1 MKGCLKPT
9 SRSWK
14 RLILFSFLLVS
25 IALMIPTMTAFADD
39 CLRDPLNAADC
50 LRTPGFRQVITIG
63 IGIAGT
69 AGVVIQNVITWEKLE
84 VEEVEEE
91 EEEEEE
97 PEKEEE
103 EPEEEEEEVFPK
115 EDPCKGA
122 RDDLNI
128 ARTNMM
134 SLLASREHI
143 QNYLTMLET
152 QFENAR
158 QSSYWSGA
166 VNVALLEGSVFE
178 RALRGVIGFTIARSL
193 AQNVAVSMATALGS
207 TVAKQVLQTLAG
219 AGIKPEDLV
228 KGPMNAAR
236 ITLIKDAI
244 KDTVMREQMRILA
257 RGLDPNG
264 PVYQA
269 VKRGVDTNWAGPA
282 AELFGDTL
290 IVMTT
295 GVGIID
301 GVKKQEVIRGLI
313 SRVRSRLSNI
323 DLDLMDA
330 RSEISLSQHSLDL
343 CVNSESY
350 AKYLRRVAFSRL
362 PS

>member
-1 MKGCLKPT
+1 MKKIILSSS

-50 LRTPGFRQVITIG
+50 VRTPGARQVITTG

-69 AGVVIQNVITWEKLE
+69 AGVVIQNVINGETTET
-84 VEEVEEE
+84 EEGEEEE

-103 EPEEEEEEVFPK
+103 VAG
-115 EDPCKGA
+115 EDPCAGD
-122 RDDLNI
+122 RERFNI
-128 ARTNMM
+128 ARGNLR
-134 SLLASREHI
+134 SLLASREQI

-152 QFENAR
+152 QYENAR
-158 QSSYWSGA
+158 QSSYWNGA
-166 VNVALLEGSVFE
+166 VNVGMLGGSVFG
-178 RALRGVIGFTIARSL
+178 RAIRGAIGWTVARSL

-207 TVAKQVLQTLAG
+207 GIASQVLQSLAG
-219 AGIKPEDLV
+219 AGINPEALAQGTLDAGQNEIV
-228 KGPMNAAR
+228 KNA
-236 ITLIKDAI
+236 IKDA
-244 KDTVMREQMRILA
+244 VMQDQMRILG

-269 VKRGVDTNWAGPA
+269 VRRGVDTNWASPA
-282 AELFGDTL
+282 ADLFGDTMSVL
-290 IVMTT
+290 ST
-295 GVGIID
+295 GVGIMD
-301 GVKKQEVIRGLI
+301 GAKKLAGIRGLM
-313 SRVRSRLSNI
+313 SKVRSRLSSI

-330 RSEISLSQHSLDL
+330 RSEIELSQHSLDL
-343 CVNSESY
+343 CLNSESY
-350 AKYLRRVAFSRL
+350 AKYLRRLAFSRL
-362 PS
+362 PSQG